1 MIKLNEKE
9 INNAS
14 ATFLDK
20 LLISEGYSLQRIA
33 VELNGDIIPKSQYV
47 NKEVKDGDF
56 IQVVSFVGG
65 G

>member
-1 MIKLNEKE
+1 M
-9 INNAS
+9 
-14 ATFLDK
+14 
-20 LLISEGYSLQRIA
+20 A

>member
-9 INNAS
+9 INNAND
-14 ATFLDK
+14 TFLDK
-20 LLISEGYSLQRIA
+20 LLISEGYSLERIA

-47 NKEVKDGDF
+47 NKEVKDGDL

>member
-9 INNAS
+9 ISNS
-14 ATFLDK
+14 TDILLDK
-20 LLISEGYSLQRIA
+20 LLINEGYSLQRIA

-47 NKEVKDGDF
+47 NKKIKDGDF

>member
-1 MIKLNEKE
+1 M
-9 INNAS
+9 
-14 ATFLDK
+14 
-20 LLISEGYSLQRIA
+20 
-33 VELNGDIIPKSQYV
+33 PKSQYV